1 MCVLCVRYPELAAC
15 VRTLV
20 CVCVCVCVRYPELA
34 AVCKDAGV
42 CVCVCQVSGASSC
55 V

>member
-1 MCVLCVRYPELAAC
+1 M
-15 VRTLV
+15 
-20 CVCVCVCVRYPELA
+20 CVCVRYPELA

-42 CVCVCQVSGASSC
+42 CVCVCVCQVSGASSC